1 MNKAIVLGGTN
12 DHVFLI
18 QTLKNKGFYCI
29 LIDFLENPP
38 AKNYADEFIQESTLN
53 KEAVLDIAKQ
63 KQVKLVI
70 ATCIDQ
76 ALVTSSY
83 VSEKLG
89 LPCHISYLTA
99 LNLTNKKLMKKMMW
113 ENNIPTSK
121 FKILKNINDVQLMDN
136 FNYPLV
142 IKPVDANSSKGVY
155 KIESSKEIDK
165 YYNLSKTHSVSG
177 EVIIEEFVEGV
188 ELSVDV
194 FIKNKKS
201 TILMVTENVKS
212 KENFN
217 SFTITESIYNKD
229 IEVKISSA
237 LEEIADRIVSSFNI
251 KNGPLLIQ
259 CIYNK
264 NNNTINVIEFSS
276 RIGGGSK
283 HFYIKQVKGFD
294 ILSNF
299 VDVVLL
305 NNTEEYNLHFKTN
318 EAKFRY
324 LYVKEGEIGQY
335 INFESLKQESVI
347 SEYFIY
353 KEVGSY
359 VKESV
364 KSTDRCAGIFIVGSD
379 EEELKSKEQKC
390 RDKLQVLNKNKENI
404 LLFI

>member
-165 YYNLSKTHSVSG
+165 YYNLSKIHSVSG

-217 SFTITESIYNKD
+217 SFTITESIYKKD

-237 LEEIADRIVSSFNI
+237 LEEIADKIVSSFNI

-335 INFESLKQESVI
+335 INFESLKQEGVI

-359 VKESV
+359 VKESL

-390 RDKLQVLNKNKENI
+390 RDKLQVINKNKENI
-404 LLFI
+404 LIFI

>member
-12 DHVFLI
+12 DHIFLI

-53 KEAVLDIAKQ
+53 KEAVLNIAKQ

-99 LNLTNKKLMKKMMW
+99 LNLTNKKLMKRMMW

-121 FKILKNINDVQLMDN
+121 FKILKSSKDIQLIDN

-155 KIESSKEIDK
+155 KIENSKEIDK

-177 EVIIEEFVEGV
+177 EVIIEEFVEGI

-194 FIKNKKS
+194 FIKKQKS

-212 KENFN
+212 KVNFN

-264 NNNTINVIEFSS
+264 NNDTINVIEFSS

-299 VDVVLL
+299 VDVVLS
-305 NNTEEYNLHFKTN
+305 NDTEEYNLHFKTN

-324 LYVKEGEIGQY
+324 LYVKEGEIGEY
-335 INFESLKQESVI
+335 INFESLKQEGVI

-353 KEVGSY
+353 KEVGTY
-359 VKESV
+359 VKESL
-364 KSTDRCAGIFIVGSD
+364 KSTDRCAGIFIVESD
-379 EEELKSKEQKC
+379 EEELRSKEQKC
-390 RDKLQVLNKNKENI
+390 REKLQVLNKNKENI
-404 LLFI
+404 LIFI